1 MSRKWPLLQY
11 FLCKQ
16 RHSSIHYLVGCP
28 QVIFVLQYAILFLT
42 ERCIMLSFLRKW
54 LGEWKTDQQDFQDR
68 TAAYDKFLQQKEE
81 EFKVRRAIAIDKLGE
96 KWLMHTSNQVKRKG
110 IPL

>member
-1 MSRKWPLLQY
+1 
-11 FLCKQ
+11 
-16 RHSSIHYLVGCP
+16 
-28 QVIFVLQYAILFLT
+28 
-42 ERCIMLSFLRKW
+42 MLSFLRKW

-96 KWLMHTSNQVKRKG
+96 KWLMHPSNQVKRKG